1 VHRNQKVRM
10 TDPHSYRVAVTGLG
24 TINALGHSVGA
35 VWKEIVAGRSAIAEV
50 ASVDSS
56 MLHAK
61 VAAEVKGYDENAH
74 FEERDLEWLD
84 RFAQFA
90 LVAAREAIGDAGID
104 FQKDGLA
111 EETATVVA
119 SGIGGYTTIDRAYV
133 RLFKDNIP
141 RARPSTIPRLM
152 ISAAASQVSMM
163 HGLTGPTFCVSS
175 ACSSANHAIGEAY
188 WMVRSGRVRAAVTG
202 GAEATITLGS
212 QRSWESLRVMAT
224 DTCRPFSKG
233 RRGMVIGE
241 GAGILV
247 LERLE
252 DARAR
257 GATVYAEIVGY
268 GASADAGDIVMPS
281 EHGAARAI
289 RQALTTAGL
298 NPEDVGYVN
307 AHGTG
312 TQLNDVTE
320 TKALKMVFGEAAKAL
335 QISSTKSMH
344 GHTLGAAG
352 ALEAVATVKALSQGV
367 IPPTAN
373 YLGPDPECDLDY
385 VPNEARDGKV
395 AAAISNSFA
404 FGGLNAVLAF
414 RAV

>member
-1 VHRNQKVRM
+1 M
-10 TDPHSYRVAVTGLG
+10 TDQNSHRVAVTGLG
-24 TINALGHSVGA
+24 TINALGHDVA
-35 VWKEIVAGRSAIAEV
+35 TVWDEIVGGRSAIAQV
-50 ASVDSS
+50 TSVDASE
-56 MLHAK
+56 LHAK
-61 VAAEVKGYDENAH
+61 VAAEVKGFDENKH
-74 FEERDLEWLD
+74 FDERDLEWLD
-84 RFAQFA
+84 RFSQFA
-90 LVAAREAIGDAGID
+90 LVSAHQAIEDAGID
-104 FQKDGLA
+104 FQNNGLA
-111 EETATVVA
+111 EETATIVA
-119 SGIGGYTTIDRAYV
+119 SGIGGYTTMDKAYV
-133 RLFKDNIP
+133 RLYKDGIP

-188 WMVRSGRVRAAVTG
+188 WMVRTGRARAAVTG

-224 DTCRPFSKG
+224 DTCRPFSKD

-247 LERLE
+247 LERMDE
-252 DARAR
+252 AKAR
-257 GATVYAEIVGY
+257 GANIYAEIVGY

-281 EHGAARAI
+281 EDGAARAI
-289 RQALTTAGL
+289 RQAMATGGL
-298 NPEDVGYVN
+298 NPEDVTYIN

-312 TQLNDVTE
+312 TLLNDVTE
-320 TKALKMVFGEAAKAL
+320 TKALKMVFGDAAKRL
-335 QISSTKSMH
+335 QVSSTKSMH

-352 ALEAVATVKALSQGV
+352 ALEAVATVKALAERIV
-367 IPPTAN
+367 PPTAN
-373 YLGPDPECDLDY
+373 YLGPDPACDLDY
-385 VPNEARDGKV
+385 VPNEARDGRIG
-395 AAAISNSFA
+395 AAISNSFA